1 MIKLYQFPISHYCEK
16 VRWTLDHKGNEYKTI
31 NLLPGL
37 HIKQTKKIAKYSSVP
52 LLVDGETILQN
63 SEDIINYLEAT
74 YPLNSLTPKEDEDKK
89 KAMQWEQYVDKEL
102 GIHVRCVCYHVLL
115 DHPDIVIPF
124 FTHKGPWYGKL
135 FLKFGFNKLQSK
147 MRYFMQINEQTA
159 QESYEK
165 MKLAINKLDQHLQNR
180 DFIVGNEF
188 SRADIAAASLLAPL
202 CQPQGYGLD
211 WPENTPQRL
220 LNISNE
226 FKDQLEWVHRVYS
239 KNR

>member
-16 VRWTLDHKGNEYKTI
+16 VRWTLDYKGNEYKTI